1 MNRIETRLHSD
12 CKNKRFTSL
21 LALRFPIHPLPSNL
35 CLAISIPHLHLH
47 SARIPTH
54 TLSILLRLS
63 QLPSSLLPPKT
74 FSYSLEHDLAVSSTF
89 ALFGLLISTLILEP
103 TSFERTPRC
112 HQVKLVIPV
121 LRSRHRSTQHRTRH
135 EIRVHLQRDRER
147 VVTQLDQ
154 GKKRGDRSG

>member
-21 LALRFPIHPLPSNL
+21 LVLRVPIHPLPSNL

-47 SARIPTH
+47 PARIPTC
-54 TLSILLRLS
+54 TLSILLHLS
-63 QLPSSLLPPKT
+63 HLPSSLSPPKT

-89 ALFGLLISTLILEP
+89 ALFGLLISTLKP

-121 LRSRHRSTQHRTRH
+121 LRSRHRSTQRRTRH
-135 EIRVHLQRDRER
+135 QIRVHLQGDRER
-147 VVTQLDQ
+147 VVTELDQ
-154 GKKRGDRSG
+154 GKKRGERSG